1 MSEHANNTEYIDD
14 AERYEKIIRA
24 FNLIGELALNQV
36 EDSYGRGIDLEAI
49 LNGDFSSAL
58 EPDSDFPFHGLVHSN
73 NVGETVRILAEWFGL
88 SPHETALAV
97 AAARAHDVIRKGK
110 IGDDEGESA
119 EWFESH
125 AQAYEEIDDNDTEAG
140 SLGIYA
146 TIPTV
151 SQLDFMLIDQHV
163 NTMKKEE
170 VFERTSRPERA
181 ELIADIIATAD
192 LGELFQPTGP
202 LMSHMLLYEIKK
214 RKPTIEELIEFQRT
228 QVAMLYTYEHP
239 LGDRTPAFLLEYKK
253 AVINYSEKLLYRM
266 VTGQVSSWKDV
277 IESDCNFIIR
287 CKQLAANSPEA
298 SA

>member
-1 MSEHANNTEYIDD
+1 MSERVNETEQY
-14 AERYEKIIRA
+14 KNPIRA
-24 FNLIGELALNQV
+24 FNLIGEIALNQV
-36 EDSYGRGIDLEAI
+36 EESYGRGIDLEAI
-49 LNGDFSSAL
+49 LNGDFLSAI
-58 EPDSDFPFHGLVHSN
+58 EPDSDFPFHGFVHSN
-73 NVGETVRILAEWFGL
+73 NTGETVRILAEWFGL
-88 SPHETALAV
+88 SEHQTALAV

-110 IGDDEGESA
+110 IGEDEGESA

-125 AQAYEEIDDNDTEAG
+125 ARAYEEIDDDDTEKG

-163 NTMKKEE
+163 NTMKKED
-170 VFERTSRPERA
+170 VFERTQRPEEA

-239 LGDRTPAFLLEYKK
+239 LGDRTPAFLLEYKD

-266 VTGQVSSWKDV
+266 VTRQVRSWKDV
-277 IESDCNFIIR
+277 IESDCHFIIR
-287 CKQLAANSPEA
+287 CKQLAANA
-298 SA
+298 SEVSD